1 MEREVSSTAV
11 AFSRTGESGD
21 DAEFGW
27 EDVGA
32 KSRRRRVFPHLC
44 TRQDEPTC
52 TFVFGFYGDAG
63 VPKKIAL
70 YIRIVHFYST
80 VNGEMAELVM
90 ARTYHIIRCVG
101 NKQLT
106 PSQQVKVIP

>member
-1 MEREVSSTAV
+1 M
-11 AFSRTGESGD
+11 
-21 DAEFGW
+21 
-27 EDVGA
+27 
-32 KSRRRRVFPHLC
+32 HLC
-44 TRQDEPTC
+44 L
-52 TFVFGFYGDAG
+52 YAG

-70 YIRIVHFYST
+70 YIKIVHFYST